1 MQGWLLYSQKD
12 AEQNRSYIDWFI
24 DEAQKEDIELRL
36 IVREQLDV
44 GFETGRL
51 LWRYEG
57 DAITLPTFA
66 VVRTVEPFLQ
76 RLLEDV
82 GVLTFNSFSIAQ
94 TTNDKR
100 LTYFEMQKLGI
111 PIVDTYFTTAYSFP
125 ESPPLNFPLVVKEA
139 TGRGGKEVFYIT
151 SEDEWNRVL
160 EHISSNELV
169 IQRANVKL
177 GRDIR
182 VFVIGKEIIAAILR
196 KSDHDFRANFT
207 LGGTAELYELSEE
220 EQSLV
225 KKILE
230 HFDFGFVG
238 IDFLI
243 SEDGNLLFN
252 EIEDVVGSRTLS
264 STTDINVLE
273 KYVKFIKKRVLE
285 TI

>member
-36 IVREQLDV
+36 IVREQLD
-44 GFETGRL
+44 GGIETGRL
-51 LWRYEG
+51 LWRDEG

>member
-44 GFETGRL
+44 GIETGRL

-196 KSDHDFRANFT
+196 KSDHDFRANFS

>member
-44 GFETGRL
+44 GIETGRL

-169 IQRANVKL
+169 IQQANVKL

>member
-44 GFETGRL
+44 GIETGRL

-273 KYVKFIKKRVLE
+273 KYMKFIKKRVLE

>member
-44 GFETGRL
+44 GIETGRL

-169 IQRANVKL
+169 IQQANVKL

-196 KSDHDFRANFT
+196 KSDHDFRANFS

-273 KYVKFIKKRVLE
+273 KYMKFIKKRVLE

>member
-44 GFETGRL
+44 GIETGRL

-169 IQRANVKL
+169 IQQANVKL

-196 KSDHDFRANFT
+196 KSDHDFRANFS

>member
-44 GFETGRL
+44 GIETGRL

-196 KSDHDFRANFT
+196 KSDHDFGANFT
-207 LGGTAELYELSEE
+207 LGGTAELYEFSEE

>member
-44 GFETGRL
+44 GIETGRL
-51 LWRYEG
+51 LWWYEG

>member
-1 MQGWLLYSQKD
+1 
-12 AEQNRSYIDWFI
+12 
-24 DEAQKEDIELRL
+24 
-36 IVREQLDV
+36 
-44 GFETGRL
+44 
-51 LWRYEG
+51 
-57 DAITLPTFA
+57 
-66 VVRTVEPFLQ
+66 
-76 RLLEDV
+76 
-82 GVLTFNSFSIAQ
+82 VLTFNSFSIAQ